1 MTKEEA
7 LKQFAMA
14 GAVWF
19 GNSKQHF
26 AFSAYDR
33 FNGWNKL
40 ADKWK
45 EEAEEEWDEAEEVLN
60 RLVELGCKPAD
71 LQEALKTIEFPFYD
85 DPKQQIESDFQPNAV
100 AEMNELLK
108 AFDGDYT
115 TQKLIQNW
123 IAGEEAHMAWEAQY
137 LGYIN
142 KLGYDNF
149 LISMM

>member
-40 ADKWK
+40 ADKWIGK
-45 EEAEEEWDEAEEVLN
+45 DS
-60 RLVELGCKPAD
+60 
-71 LQEALKTIEFPFYD
+71 I
-85 DPKQQIESDFQPNAV
+85 S
-100 AEMNELLK
+100 
-108 AFDGDYT
+108 T
-115 TQKLIQNW
+115 TSTNS
-123 IAGEEAHMAWEAQY
+123 ATR
-137 LGYIN
+137 
-142 KLGYDNF
+142 
-149 LISMM
+149 ISSSR